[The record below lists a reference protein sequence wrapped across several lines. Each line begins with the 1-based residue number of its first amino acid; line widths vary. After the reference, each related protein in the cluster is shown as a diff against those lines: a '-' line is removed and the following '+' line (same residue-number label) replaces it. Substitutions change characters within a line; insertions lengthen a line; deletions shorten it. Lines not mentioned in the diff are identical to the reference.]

1 MKISEIVEQ
10 WFQANFH
17 NNTYFQNELL
27 FAQVK
32 AAKADL
38 LKRLDVGLSQSVEA
52 MLEAEDPAAK
62 SKK

>member
-1 MKISEIVEQ
+1 MKISDIVEQ

-27 FAQVK
+27 FAQAR

-38 LKRLDVGLSQSVEA
+38 LKRLDAALAETVEA
-52 MLEAEDPAAK
+52 ALEATPEQTAAK
-62 SKK
+62 S